1 MRNISVVIAEEAEY
15 AKKLAR
21 YMMQHEPCINPFW
34 YVDKEG
40 VKEHLCGKRADL
52 LLLGMDFAE
61 EEFLREISTLQ
72 EGSGIVLLTEET
84 ADKRYREY
92 PMIDKFQPADRILRQ
107 LYGIL
112 GEEAEDMTI
121 RIGDR
126 QELTGV
132 FAPWNQELSML
143 FTRVLAKIL
152 AKEQKVLLVTLQEC
166 YGMGYSD
173 AMRRES
179 NIMDVIE
186 ALHATAKNPRSVL
199 HAALQTEEN
208 TACFFPADNP
218 GNLLELTGED
228 YRILLDAIGEQS
240 DQEHVVWEIPFLI
253 DGCSE
258 WISRCQKI
266 YCPYQNEVFLSAMQE
281 KLFHILE
288 LYGLGAYESKF
299 HFFKIPA
306 MHLTGA
312 SGISAEQLLWSEFG
326 IYIQDQLCCTR
337 E

>member
-15 AKKLAR
+15 AKKLAQ
-21 YMMQHEPCINPFW
+21 YMMQHEPCIKPSW

-40 VKEHLCGKRADL
+40 VKEHLCGKKADL
-52 LLLGMDFAE
+52 VLLGMDFAE
-61 EEFLREISTLQ
+61 EEFLREIREVQ

-84 ADKRYREY
+84 ADKKYWDY
-92 PMIDKFQPADRILRQ
+92 PMIGKFQPADVILRQ

-112 GEEAEDMTI
+112 GEEAEDMTL

-143 FTRVLAKIL
+143 FTRVFTKLL
-152 AKEQKVLLVTLQEC
+152 AKEQKMLSVTLQEC
-166 YGMGYSD
+166 YGMGYGD
-173 AMRRES
+173 VMRQES
-179 NIMDVIE
+179 NVMDVIE
-186 ALHATAKNPRSVL
+186 ALRATPKNPGAVL
-199 HAALQTEEN
+199 RAALQTEDHIDY
-208 TACFFPADNP
+208 FFPADNS

-228 YRILLDAIGEQS
+228 YRILLDAIGEQLE
-240 DQEHVVWEIPFLI
+240 QEHVVWEIPYLT
-253 DGCSE
+253 DGCGE

-266 YCPYQNEVFLSAMQE
+266 YCPYQNEVFLPAMQE
-281 KLFHILE
+281 KLFHILG
-288 LYGLGAYESKF
+288 LYGLEEYEPKF
-299 HFFKIPA
+299 RFFKIPV

-326 IYIQDQLCCTR
+326 IYIQDQLNR
-337 E
+337 AG